1 MSDQFDPADA
11 GCWMARGR
19 PAHHAAALAEAW
31 QRYPDLPPDASPEAR
46 MARTRERVQML
57 RPLHDAI
64 SRETEQK
71 RRLDNFAFVESKL
84 AEGSPDLRYV
94 AIIRARDQH
103 GHDWDAA
110 VAYADGWYAAHA
122 GWVARPPALDR
133 SDQPGA
139 RRMAYDQGFRAGG
152 GQPDDLFDVAR
163 RAFSAPVVEPSVQAA
178 PATARPRPSLWPMP
192 NDAPAPVTWQRR
204 LLIVGTSEVATAT
217 YGFLAMLRE
226 RPGHEAATIVVA
238 DPDQGLRL
246 LPERSDRAVPPET
259 PQLRDLLS
267 RGDFTDILI
276 TAEGA
281 ELARVDAEADVLPL
295 VRNMER
301 TCNSALQQRA
311 QFRIWLARGRAPGT
325 QFAAGHIR
333 WGKLAAGLSG
343 RLGEFTVRYAGPAEP
358 RGHRIVVE
366 DATGGLARGYRMP
379 DGRTL
384 DPEIVISN
392 KARSREA
399 MAGLLREFAA
409 SIRLAA

>member
-1 MSDQFDPADA
+1 MSDQFNPADA

-19 PAHHAAALAEAW
+19 PAHHAAALADAW
-31 QRYPDLPPDASPEAR
+31 QRFPDLPPDASSDAR
-46 MARTRERVQML
+46 MARTRERAQLL

-64 SRETEQK
+64 TRETEQK
-71 RRLDNFAFVESKL
+71 RRRDNFAFVDRKL
-84 AEGSPDLRYV
+84 AEGSPDLRYA
-94 AIIRARDQH
+94 AIIRARDKH

-133 SDQPGA
+133 SDQPNA
-139 RRMAYDQGFRAGG
+139 RRKAYDQGFRAGG

-163 RAFSAPVVEPSVQAA
+163 RAFSAPVIEPPAQAT
-178 PATARPRPSLWPMP
+178 PAAARPQPSLWPIP
-192 NDAPAPVTWQRR
+192 NDAPVPVTWQRR
-204 LLIVGTSEVATAT
+204 LLIVGASEVAGAT

-226 RPGHEAATIVVA
+226 RPGHEAATVVVA
-238 DPDQGLRL
+238 DPDHGLRL
-246 LPERSDRAVPPET
+246 LSECSDRDGSPET
-259 PQLRDLLS
+259 LPLRDLLAH
-267 RGDFTDILI
+267 GDFTDILVA
-276 TAEGA
+276 AEGA

-311 QFRIWLARGRAPGT
+311 QFRIWLARGRVPGT
-325 QFAAGHIR
+325 QIAAGHIR

-366 DATGGLARGYRMP
+366 DATGGLARGYRTP
-379 DGRTL
+379 DGRPL
-384 DPEIVISN
+384 DPEIVIGN

-399 MAGLLREFAA
+399 MTDLLREFAA
-409 SIRLAA
+409 SVRLAA